1 MSTPFDIKN
10 ETDFIE
16 RSLDTFRF
24 QYERCAP
31 YREYVD
37 LIGVAPSSVTTL
49 EEIPFMPISL
59 FRTRRISTEPED
71 EIVFTSS
78 GTTSSEQSRHHVAS
92 AALYRE
98 SFTRAFEMFYR
109 KPEECNIYGLLPS
122 YLERDGSSLIYMV
135 TELINRSPDGGF
147 FLYDRAELV
156 RRLEGRDRSR
166 MTILFGV
173 GFALLDLAEEYR
185 LDLADVVVME
195 TGGMK
200 GRRREMPRAQMHA
213 VLKERLC
220 VGKVHS
226 EYGMCELLSQ
236 GYSSGDGI
244 FFTPPWMRVLIRDEN
259 DPFSYRHDGRRGCI
273 NVIDLANRHSCSFI
287 QTDDLGRLTADNGF
301 TVEGRRDG
309 SVLRGCNLLLDE
321 LTANTE
327 Q

>member
-1 MSTPFDIKN
+1 M
-10 ETDFIE
+10 
-16 RSLDTFRF
+16 
-24 QYERCAP
+24 
-31 YREYVD
+31 
-37 LIGVAPSSVTTL
+37 TTL

-213 VLKERLC
+213 VLKERLG

-301 TVEGRRDG
+301 TVEGRQDG

>member
-1 MSTPFDIKN
+1 MRPV
-10 ETDFIE
+10 
-16 RSLDTFRF
+16 
-24 QYERCAP
+24 Q
-31 YREYVD
+31 EYVD

-200 GRRREMPRAQMHA
+200 A
-213 VLKERLC
+213 
-220 VGKVHS
+220 
-226 EYGMCELLSQ
+226 
-236 GYSSGDGI
+236 
-244 FFTPPWMRVLIRDEN
+244 T
-259 DPFSYRHDGRRGCI
+259 
-273 NVIDLANRHSCSFI
+273 
-287 QTDDLGRLTADNGF
+287 
-301 TVEGRRDG
+301 
-309 SVLRGCNLLLDE
+309 
-321 LTANTE
+321 
-327 Q
+327 

>member
-1 MSTPFDIKN
+1 
-10 ETDFIE
+10 
-16 RSLDTFRF
+16 
-24 QYERCAP
+24 
-31 YREYVD
+31 
-37 LIGVAPSSVTTL
+37 
-49 EEIPFMPISL
+49 MPISL

-213 VLKERLC
+213 VLKERLG